1 MRSLFLL
8 LAACLAIAGAAATDI
23 PGTDSTNIE
32 FRSAACTDIPYAGLP
47 GGTVIA
53 VVEVS
58 GHGNT
63 TIDGNVVTPAGSGM
77 YQGYGTVYYTT
88 TAGAHTVVITS
99 PGYFMYTN
107 SIAVCDGKVSYVYY
121 NLASH
126 LRPGMTGLPATMT
139 AAAETTAAETATV
152 TGPASS
158 QYPGQPA
165 DLKAA
170 LGTSRTP
177 SAGPSGSIVVATDPP
192 GASVYIDGVLL
203 GVTPATIPGLSAGS
217 HTMILKLDGYDDLT
231 LPVTITAG
239 NTQYYSSA
247 MRKGGAGATAA
258 AAPTTKKSPAPG
270 CGTVIAAGAAVLL
283 LIRGKNAS

>member
-1 MRSLFLL
+1 MQSLFLL
-8 LAACLAIAGAAATDI
+8 LAACLVIAGAAAFEI
-23 PGTDSTNIE
+23 PGADNSTNIE
-32 FRSAACTDIPYAGLP
+32 LRSAACTGTPYAGLP

-53 VVEVS
+53 VVEIS
-58 GHGNT
+58 GHGDT
-63 TIDGNVVTPAGSGM
+63 TIDGNVVAPAGSGM
-77 YQGYGTVYYTT
+77 YQGYGTVYYPT

-126 LRPGMTGLPATMT
+126 LRPGMTGLPATT
-139 AAAETTAAETATV
+139 IPAAETTTPETATV

-158 QYPGQPA
+158 QYPGQSA

-170 LGTSRTP
+170 LGTGRTP
-177 SAGPSGSIVVATDPP
+177 SAGPSGSIAVATDPA
-192 GASVYIDGVLL
+192 GASIYIDGVLL

-217 HTMILKLDGYDDLT
+217 HTMVLKLDGYDDLT

-239 NTQYYSSA
+239 STQYYSSA
-247 MRKGGAGATAA
+247 MRKGGTTADA
-258 AAPTTKKSPAPG
+258 LPTTKKSPAPG
-270 CGTVIAAGAAVLL
+270 CGTVLAAGVFVMLL
-283 LIRGKNAS
+283 TRGKNES